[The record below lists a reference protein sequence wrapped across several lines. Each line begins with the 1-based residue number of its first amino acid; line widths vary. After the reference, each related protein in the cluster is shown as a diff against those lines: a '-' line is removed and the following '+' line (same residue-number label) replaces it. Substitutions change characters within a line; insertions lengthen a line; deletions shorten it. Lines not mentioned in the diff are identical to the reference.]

1 MQQRWIHREPT
12 ASTLFPECHQ
22 GGYSMCRVVGR
33 PKNEPPLSQATGMR
47 LRGPVG
53 VCLSQTPSHRL
64 TNRFSA
70 TLKISPASS
79 RCAHACK
86 LVLRKNSLPHTSQWL
101 FPRENT
107 GPLRTASR
115 TDRES
120 YGNAGHCGLPL
131 HIQVLMPSLRSVD
144 QQAEAAFLLLDS
156 LHRFARCARL
166 LQP

>member
-53 VCLSQTPSHRL
+53 VCLSHTPSNRL

-101 FPRENT
+101 FPRETPGHSEPHHGQT
-107 GPLRTASR
+107 GNHMEMP
-115 TDRES
+115 DI
-120 YGNAGHCGLPL
+120 AGCHS
-131 HIQVLMPSLRSVD
+131 ISK
-144 QQAEAAFLLLDS
+144 F
-156 LHRFARCARL
+156 
-166 LQP
+166 